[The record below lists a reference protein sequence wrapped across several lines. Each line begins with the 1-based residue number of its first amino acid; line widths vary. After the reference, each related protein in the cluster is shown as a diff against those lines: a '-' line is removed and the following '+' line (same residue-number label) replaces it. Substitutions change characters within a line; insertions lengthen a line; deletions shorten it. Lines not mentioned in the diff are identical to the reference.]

1 VLDGILKIWRGE
13 HSLFRAF
20 WLYFYLCNNFVAA
33 VAALLIQPLQLFHL
47 LWAGK
52 LFVLA
57 VWAAYFVIASV
68 GVWRSA
74 ATYPGPRIWAAL
86 ARLFSALGAGLA
98 ILGMATLVP
107 AII

>member
-1 VLDGILKIWRGE
+1 VLAGILKIWRGE

-47 LWAGK
+47 LWVGK

-57 VWAAYFVIASV
+57 AWAAYFVIASV

-74 ATYPGPRIWAAL
+74 ATYPGPRVWAVL
-86 ARLFSALGAGLA
+86 ARILSFLATGFA
-98 ILGMATLVP
+98 ILSMIAIVP
-107 AII
+107 SIL